1 MQWAEAS
8 DVKQLTGH
16 GRSPQSCPKMV
27 LDLCPSRPASPAME
41 TEATLDC
48 SEFFVNYSLVHRST
62 SVSSEYLFLFLTCP
76 MATVMGH
83 TTLDSWLQ
91 AGNHMQLTE

>member
-16 GRSPQSCPKMV
+16 GWYTQSCPKMV

-48 SEFFVNYSLVHRST
+48 SEFFVNYSLVHRIT
-62 SVSSEYLFLFLTCP
+62 SMSSEYLLLFLTRP
-76 MATVMGH
+76 KATVMGYKI
-83 TTLDSWLQ
+83 LDS
-91 AGNHMQLTE
+91 